1 MLPPLTIVSAGSSD
15 LGPKMVISMTP
26 KRALRFSAAVTLFG
40 ASMHYLVSG
49 RKEADI
55 NKMITGA
62 VLALASLLF
71 L

>member
-1 MLPPLTIVSAGSSD
+1 MLPPMTVVSASSD
-15 LGPKMVISMTP
+15 IGPKMVISMTP
-26 KRALRFSAAVTLFG
+26 KRALRFSAAITLFG

-49 RKEADI
+49 RKEANL

-62 VLALASLLF
+62 VLALASMLF

>member
-1 MLPPLTIVSAGSSD
+1 
-15 LGPKMVISMTP
+15 MTP
-26 KRALRFSAAVTLFG
+26 TRALRFSVAFTLFG
-40 ASMHYLVSG
+40 AAMHYLVSG
-49 RKEADI
+49 RKEADL

>member
-1 MLPPLTIVSAGSSD
+1 VIALVVVAAPLVPTV
-15 LGPKMVISMTP
+15 SMTP
-26 KRALRFSAAVTLFG
+26 LRALRFSVAFTLFG

-49 RKEADI
+49 RKEADFG
-55 NKMITGA
+55 KMVTGA

>member
-1 MLPPLTIVSAGSSD
+1 MPAPTLVAEA
-15 LGPKMVISMTP
+15 GPKLIAFSMTP
-26 KRALRFSAAVTLFG
+26 KRALRFSVAFTLFG

-49 RKEADI
+49 RKEANL

-62 VLALASLLF
+62 VLAMASLLF

>member
-1 MLPPLTIVSAGSSD
+1 MAVSAGTQ
-15 LGPKMVISMTP
+15 LAPTIAMTP
-26 KRALRFSAAVTLFG
+26 KRALKFSVAFTLFG
-40 ASMHYLVSG
+40 AAMHYLVSG
-49 RKEADI
+49 RKEADL

>member
-1 MLPPLTIVSAGSSD
+1 MVVQTAVSVGHLA
-15 LGPKMVISMTP
+15 PAISMTP
-26 KRALRFSAAVTLFG
+26 KRALKFSVAFTLFG

-49 RKEADI
+49 RKEADL

-62 VLALASLLF
+62 VLALVSLLF

>member
-1 MLPPLTIVSAGSSD
+1 MLPPLTVVSAGSD

-26 KRALRFSAAVTLFG
+26 KRALRFSAAFTLFG

-49 RKEADI
+49 RKEADVG
-55 NKMITGA
+55 KMITGA

>member
-1 MLPPLTIVSAGSSD
+1 MIVQNVVAAGAQLT
-15 LGPKMVISMTP
+15 PTISMTP
-26 KRALRFSAAVTLFG
+26 KRALKFSVAFTLFG

-49 RKEADI
+49 RKEASL

>member
-1 MLPPLTIVSAGSSD
+1 MVPVTIVSAGTQ
-15 LGPKMVISMTP
+15 LTPVIAMSP
-26 KRALRFSAAVTLFG
+26 KRALKFSVAFTLAGAAI
-40 ASMHYLVSG
+40 HYLVSG
-49 RKEADI
+49 RKEANI

>member
-1 MLPPLTIVSAGSSD
+1 MVVETAVVATSSRTAT
-15 LGPKMVISMTP
+15 LSMTP
-26 KRALRFSAAVTLFG
+26 QRALRFSVAFTLFG

-49 RKEADI
+49 RKEASL

-62 VLALASLLF
+62 ILAFLSLLC